1 MNKKLNYIDNFKRY
15 RNKSILFSSTVVF
28 IAIVVGLIFQTQEA
42 QFIST
47 VKAASQ
53 AMPAGDLSVVG
64 KPSLPAATVDAIF
77 KGLGSPMNGMGQVV
91 VQASQHSN
99 IDDAFALAVWW
110 TETNDGAAGVGLAD
124 RNPGSVRGSVGYPSA
139 YDGYTIYPSYS
150 AAIVYWFNMLK
161 NMYVNQGLSTVYLI
175 SHPYVGTS
183 SSPLWAGKVVAL
195 MLKYRSE
202 APPAPIVVPHGKRV
216 TEPKVYIRTTPT
228 LTPFEQQAQSQAGKT
243 LKKRSSNIV
252 RQVNTAP
259 VVSPSIEYTIVFFA
273 LLLALAIVAGALWLE
288 KRPIHNLEGGEVVQ
302 DENAQ
307 DEMMQ
312 EECKQGENAQGEVI
326 QDGGKPRPNHIRNA
340 RPFRSIAL
348 YAPIQNEDAPNT
360 DALITTAQAMDTPNT
375 DALMMRAQEMD
386 TDANFRISRT
396 ILLPSFPGTEAAKTG
411 ESPAGSRLRGR
422 STGLLSR
429 YGETNQE

>member
-183 SSPLWAGKVVAL
+183 SSPLWAGKVIAL

-202 APPAPIVVPHGKRV
+202 APPVPIVVPHGKRV
-216 TEPKVYIRTTPT
+216 TEPKVYIHTTPT
-228 LTPFEQQAQSQAGKT
+228 PTSLEQQAQSQAGKT

-288 KRPIHNLEGGEVVQ
+288 KRPIHNLEPAEAQGEVVQ
-302 DENAQ
+302 DE
-307 DEMMQ
+307 
-312 EECKQGENAQGEVI
+312 
-326 QDGGKPRPNHIRNA
+326 GKPRPYHIRNA

-348 YAPIQNEDAPNT
+348 YALIQNADAPNT
-360 DALITTAQAMDTPNT
+360 DALITTAQEMDTPNT
-375 DALMMRAQEMD
+375 DALVMRAQEMD
-386 TDANFRISRT
+386 TGANFRVRRT
-396 ILLPSFPGTEAAKTG
+396 ILLPSFPGTETAKTG

>member
-1 MNKKLNYIDNFKRY
+1 
-15 RNKSILFSSTVVF
+15 
-28 IAIVVGLIFQTQEA
+28 VVGLIFQTQEA

-183 SSPLWAGKVVAL
+183 SSPLWAGKVIAL

-202 APPAPIVVPHGKRV
+202 APPVPIVVPHGKRV
-216 TEPKVYIRTTPT
+216 TEPKVYLHTTPT
-228 LTPFEQQAQSQAGKT
+228 PTSLEQQAQSQAGKT

-273 LLLALAIVAGALWLE
+273 LLLALAIVAGALWLG
-288 KRPIHNLEGGEVVQ
+288 KRPIHNLEPAEAQGEVVQ
-302 DENAQ
+302 
-307 DEMMQ
+307 
-312 EECKQGENAQGEVI
+312 G
-326 QDGGKPRPNHIRNA
+326 GGKPRPYHIRNA

-375 DALMMRAQEMD
+375 DALVMRTQEMD
-386 TDANFRISRT
+386 TGAIFRIRRT
-396 ILLPSFPGTEAAKTG
+396 ILLPSTPVVETAKSV
-411 ESPAGSRLRGR
+411 ESPAGSSPRKR

-429 YGETNQE
+429 YGEIQQE

>member
-216 TEPKVYIRTTPT
+216 TEPKVYIHTTPT

-273 LLLALAIVAGALWLE
+273 LLLALAIVAGAIWLE

>member
-1 MNKKLNYIDNFKRY
+1 MNQKLNYIDNFKRY

-183 SSPLWAGKVVAL
+183 SSPLWSGKAVAL

-216 TEPKVYIRTTPT
+216 TEPKVYIHTTPT

-273 LLLALAIVAGALWLE
+273 LLLALAIVAGAIWLE

-386 TDANFRISRT
+386 TDANFRIRRT

>member
-150 AAIVYWFNMLK
+150 AAIVYWFKMLK

-202 APPAPIVVPHGKRV
+202 APPVPIVVPHGKRV
-216 TEPKVYIRTTPT
+216 TEPKVYIHTTPT
-228 LTPFEQQAQSQAGKT
+228 PTSLEQQAQSQAGKT

-288 KRPIHNLEGGEVVQ
+288 KRPIHNLEPAEAQGEI
-302 DENAQ
+302 
-307 DEMMQ
+307 MQ
-312 EECKQGENAQGEVI
+312 EEGKQGEVI
-326 QDGGKPRPNHIRNA
+326 QDGGKPRPYHIRNA

-375 DALMMRAQEMD
+375 DALVMRTQEMD
-386 TDANFRISRT
+386 TGANFRVRRT
-396 ILLPSFPGTEAAKTG
+396 ILLPSTPVVEIAKSV
-411 ESPAGSRLRGR
+411 ESPAGSSPRKR

-429 YGETNQE
+429 YGEIQQE

>member
-28 IAIVVGLIFQTQEA
+28 IAIVFGLIFQTQEA

-161 NMYVNQGLSTVYLI
+161 NIYVNRGLSTVYLI

-195 MLKYRSE
+195 MLKYRGE
-202 APPAPIVVPHGKRV
+202 APPAPIVAPHAKRV
-216 TEPKVYIRTTPT
+216 SKPTKYSHTTPIS
-228 LTPFEQQAQSQAGKT
+228 LEQQAQSQVDKT
-243 LKKRSSNIV
+243 IKKRSSNIV
-252 RQVNTAP
+252 RQANTTLSVP
-259 VVSPSIEYTIVFFA
+259 FSSITYIIVFFT
-273 LLLALAIVAGALWLE
+273 LLLALAIVVCVLWLE
-288 KRPIHNLEGGEVVQ
+288 KRSSQTL
-302 DENAQ
+302 
-307 DEMMQ
+307 
-312 EECKQGENAQGEVI
+312 
-326 QDGGKPRPNHIRNA
+326 
-340 RPFRSIAL
+340 
-348 YAPIQNEDAPNT
+348 QNEDDPNT
-360 DALITTAQAMDTPNT
+360 DAQLTSVQDKDSDAPVT
-375 DALMMRAQEMD
+375 DALERTVKNMEVRKTDNPEIYTPTIPASQDMVAAPLD
-386 TDANFRISRT
+386 AAFPLNSDANFRVRRIV
-396 ILLPSFPGTEAAKTG
+396 LLPTISGPEVTNTG
-411 ESPAGSRLRGR
+411 ESPADSSLRGR
-422 STGLLSR
+422 SAGLLSR
-429 YGETNQE
+429 YGEIQQK

>member
-216 TEPKVYIRTTPT
+216 TEPKVYIHTTPT
-228 LTPFEQQAQSQAGKT
+228 LTPFEQQAHSQAGKT

-288 KRPIHNLEGGEVVQ
+288 KRPIHNMEGGEVVQ

-312 EECKQGENAQGEVI
+312 EEGKQGENAQGEVI

-375 DALMMRAQEMD
+375 DALVMRAQEMD
-386 TDANFRISRT
+386 TGANFRIRRT

>member
-1 MNKKLNYIDNFKRY
+1 MNNKLNYIDNFKRY

-77 KGLGSPMNGMGQVV
+77 KGLGSPMNHMGQVV
-91 VQASQHSN
+91 VQASQQSN

-161 NMYVNQGLSTVYLI
+161 NMYVNQGLNTVYLI

-216 TEPKVYIRTTPT
+216 TEPKVYIHTTPT
-228 LTPFEQQAQSQAGKT
+228 STSLEQQAQSQAGKT

-259 VVSPSIEYTIVFFA
+259 VVAPSIEYTIVFFA

-288 KRPIHNLEGGEVVQ
+288 KRPIHNMEPAEAQGEVVQ
-302 DENAQ
+302 
-307 DEMMQ
+307 
-312 EECKQGENAQGEVI
+312 G
-326 QDGGKPRPNHIRNA
+326 GGKPRPYHIRNA

-375 DALMMRAQEMD
+375 DALVMRAQEMD
-386 TDANFRISRT
+386 TGAIFRIRRT
-396 ILLPSFPGTEAAKTG
+396 ILLPSTPVVEIAKSV
-411 ESPAGSRLRGR
+411 ESPAGSSPRKR

-429 YGETNQE
+429 YGEIQQE